1 MVASLNQPLP
11 SFFFFFPSYFFNWP
25 GFLVAGTNRCLMFTS
40 IFDVLP
46 DESSASAAR
55 GNTTRTPERQVD
67 HKTPCQH
74 ATQHLRAIEAGFC
87 FCDHQWP
94 QLQQHGATLIFVS
107 FRRSY
112 TPPSVRLI
120 NALVEQLHKNV
131 TQNCW

>member
-11 SFFFFFPSYFFNWP
+11 PFVSLFLHNVFNWP
-25 GFLVAGTNRCLMFTS
+25 GFIVAGTNGCLMFIS

-74 ATQHLRAIEAGFC
+74 ATQHLRAIEAGF
-87 FCDHQWP
+87 
-94 QLQQHGATLIFVS
+94 VS
-107 FRRSY
+107 A
-112 TPPSVRLI
+112 LI
-120 NALVEQLHKNV
+120 NGHSYNSMVQP
-131 TQNCW
+131 